1 MKNSKAKKKT
11 NSEELNK
18 TKKYKIKTNKK
29 EKDKKKHPKLKKA
42 ILIIFV

>member
-18 TKKYKIKTNKK
+18 TKKYKKPGTI
-29 EKDKKKHPKLKKA
+29 DYLQ
-42 ILIIFV
+42 IL